1 MNNSIVGTIVEL
13 NKYPTDKYNVLIPV
27 STMQAMSNLQK
38 IIVNQVQLDADPKTS
53 KDIYFERSTGKYAIT
68 KVGGMKLAA
77 AANISIVDTQTGMTS
92 ACKRCVDM
100 ARVTGQS
107 KTCGAC
113 PARNDIAC
121 SVTIRV
127 PEPSGG
133 FRTITESKE
142 IDCAIEAAG
151 MKDGAEGQQFKR
163 FLPHRAA
170 IAESKA
176 FMRALRAALGL
187 AGTYSLEEIR
197 KPFIIAHVVPNLDA
211 PEIKEAV
218 ASNYLQSMGM
228 LFEGAASK
236 NTLPDVSESH
246 PAEAEG
252 NVQEDVEYGDYT
264 DVPEPE
270 DYPVDDAIYCDDCG
284 EEIRESRSRTGKIW
298 TPETIR
304 SYSIKHFGRCIC
316 PRCQQSERGR

>member
-1 MNNSIVGTIVEL
+1 
-13 NKYPTDKYNVLIPV
+13 
-27 STMQAMSNLQK
+27 
-38 IIVNQVQLDADPKTS
+38 
-53 KDIYFERSTGKYAIT
+53 
-68 KVGGMKLAA
+68 
-77 AANISIVDTQTGMTS
+77 
-92 ACKRCVDM
+92 
-100 ARVTGQS
+100 
-107 KTCGAC
+107 
-113 PARNDIAC
+113 
-121 SVTIRV
+121 
-127 PEPSGG
+127 
-133 FRTITESKE
+133 
-142 IDCAIEAAG
+142 

-246 PAEAEG
+246 PAETEG

-304 SYSIKHFGRCIC
+304 SYSIKHFGRCLC

>member
-1 MNNSIVGTIVEL
+1 
-13 NKYPTDKYNVLIPV
+13 
-27 STMQAMSNLQK
+27 
-38 IIVNQVQLDADPKTS
+38 
-53 KDIYFERSTGKYAIT
+53 
-68 KVGGMKLAA
+68 
-77 AANISIVDTQTGMTS
+77 
-92 ACKRCVDM
+92 
-100 ARVTGQS
+100 
-107 KTCGAC
+107 
-113 PARNDIAC
+113 
-121 SVTIRV
+121 
-127 PEPSGG
+127 
-133 FRTITESKE
+133 
-142 IDCAIEAAG
+142 

-246 PAEAEG
+246 PAETES

-264 DVPEPE
+264 DVPSQKITPSMTPFTAMIVGRKSGKAGLAPE
-270 DYPVDDAIYCDDCG
+270 KYGLPKQSAVIASNTSDAA
-284 EEIRESRSRTGKIW
+284 
-298 TPETIR
+298 
-304 SYSIKHFGRCIC
+304 FA
-316 PRCQQSERGR
+316 RGASKVKGGAENANIAHR